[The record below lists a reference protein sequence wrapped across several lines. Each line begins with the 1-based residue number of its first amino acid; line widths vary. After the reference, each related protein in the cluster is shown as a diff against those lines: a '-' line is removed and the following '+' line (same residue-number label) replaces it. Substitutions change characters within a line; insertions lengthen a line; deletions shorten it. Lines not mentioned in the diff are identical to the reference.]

1 MINLMMKLLVYNQKS
16 SKELITRIPKKI
28 MLKFSKCN
36 NSLKDLWRKRL
47 DRFQIKTKPKF

>member
-1 MINLMMKLLVYNQKS
+1 MINSMMKLLVYNQKS
-16 SKELITRIPKKI
+16 LKELITRIPKKI